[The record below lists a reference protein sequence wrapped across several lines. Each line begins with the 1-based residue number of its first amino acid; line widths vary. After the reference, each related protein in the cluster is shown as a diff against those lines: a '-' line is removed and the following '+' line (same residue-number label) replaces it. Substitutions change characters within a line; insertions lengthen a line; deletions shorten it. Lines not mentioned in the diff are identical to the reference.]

1 MANRILGGRRCCRV
15 DEGIAFIHPNCAN
28 LNDMVD
34 KLRLYISAAPELR
47 FERDLLARAVAEIP
61 TSLGWTI
68 TQTPGADREPDLD
81 AVTRANVHLLILGSD
96 IQAPVGLEWATARRA
111 GNPVA
116 LFYKSSAL
124 QTQAAQAFVREA
136 AKFSRWQGFSDAFE
150 LRRRALRLLVD
161 HILAH
166 GARYEISA
174 AEAETLRAWRK
185 ALDAKAKDRQAVD
198 DTRGGAEQ
206 SAVIL
211 TTERFTPSEG
221 KLLRAKT

>member
-1 MANRILGGRRCCRV
+1 M
-15 DEGIAFIHPNCAN
+15 
-28 LNDMVD
+28 
-34 KLRLYISAAPELR
+34 R

-68 TQTPGADREPDLD
+68 TQTPGADREPNLD
-81 AVTRANVHLLILGSD
+81 AVTRADVHLLILGSD

-111 GNPVA
+111 GNVVA

-136 AKFSRWQGFSDAFE
+136 AKFGRWQGFSDASE
-150 LRRRALRLLVD
+150 LRWRALRLLVD

-166 GARYEISA
+166 SARYEISA

-185 ALDAKAKDRQAVD
+185 ALAKDNKAVD
-198 DTRGGAEQ
+198 DARGGAEQ

-221 KLLRAKT
+221 RLLRTEA

>member
-1 MANRILGGRRCCRV
+1 
-15 DEGIAFIHPNCAN
+15 
-28 LNDMVD
+28 MVD

-111 GNPVA
+111 GNSVA

-124 QTQAAQAFVREA
+124 QTQAAQAFAREA
-136 AKFSRWQGFSDAFE
+136 AKFGRWQGFSDAFE
-150 LRRRALRLLVD
+150 LRWRALRLLVD
-161 HILAH
+161 HILIQS
-166 GARYEISA
+166 ARYEISA

-185 ALDAKAKDRQAVD
+185 TLDAKAKDKKAVD

-221 KLLRAKT
+221 RLLRAKA